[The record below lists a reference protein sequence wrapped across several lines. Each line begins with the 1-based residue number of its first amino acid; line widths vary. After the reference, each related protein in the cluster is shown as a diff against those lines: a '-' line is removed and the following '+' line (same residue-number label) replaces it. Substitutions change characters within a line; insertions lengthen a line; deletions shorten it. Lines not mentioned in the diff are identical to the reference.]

1 MKFSKSGMR
10 IEKKR
15 GNEESLS
22 TEYCFQSS
30 ILKRHSAGIYGLG
43 TILVIARNKL
53 MDIIRKN
60 FNKYD
65 ACEIVLPVVQPKQFW
80 VESGRWDK
88 YVKDGEMFHFEGK
101 NGEYCLA
108 PTAEEMVH
116 DFVKNNLVSYKNLN
130 VCLYQFTT
138 KCRDEIRVRGGLLR
152 SKEFMMKDAYSFHPT
167 EEDMIAGYEY
177 YKQCYADIFKELELQ
192 VLPVRA
198 LSGAIGG
205 KFSEEMMHFSPI
217 GEDKCLYNEKLN
229 IALNIEVAED
239 ENALN
244 ELKQEYKDINL
255 DDFKVA
261 RCVEVGHI
269 FRLGQTY
276 SKNMNGKFTN
286 KDGKPDYYFMN
297 CYGIGVN
304 RLLATILEDRC
315 DDKGLNFP
323 SSICPFKIGI
333 ANLNYEELNM
343 IAKNIYNKLTDDN
356 IDVLWHDTDASI
368 GQKMKDLN
376 LLGVQKVIIIG
387 NNYKNTN
394 NVEIEDRLTGEKT
407 IHTIDEAI
415 EIVKNYNAM

>member
-1 MKFSKSGMR
+1 MKFSKSAMR

-15 GNEESLS
+15 GDEESLS
-22 TEYCFQSS
+22 TEYCFQTS

-43 TILVIARNKL
+43 TVLTIARNKL
-53 MDIIRKN
+53 IDIIRKHLN
-60 FNKYD
+60 RYD

-88 YVKDGEMFHFEGK
+88 YVKEGEMFHFEGK

-152 SKEFMMKDAYSFHPT
+152 SKEFLMKDAYSFHAN
-167 EEDMIAGYEY
+167 EEEMVNGYNY
-177 YKQCYADIFKELELQ
+177 YRQCYMDIFNELELQ

-198 LSGAIGG
+198 LNGTIGG

-229 IALNIEVAED
+229 IALNTEVAED

-244 ELKQEYKDINL
+244 ELKAEYGDIKIE
-255 DDFKVA
+255 DFTVS
-261 RCVEVGHI
+261 RCIEVGHI
-269 FRLGQTY
+269 FRLGQSY
-276 SKNMNGKFTN
+276 SQKMNGKFTN
-286 KDGKPDYYFMN
+286 KDGKPDFYYMN

-304 RLLATILEDRC
+304 RLLATILEDKC
-315 DDKGLNFP
+315 DSKGLNFP
-323 SSICPFKIGI
+323 NCICPFKIGI
-333 ANLNYEELNM
+333 ANMNDDALNIVANDIYSNLL
-343 IAKNIYNKLTDDN
+343 KNSVE
-356 IDVLWHDTDASI
+356 VLWHDTDASI

-394 NVEIEDRLTGEKT
+394 KVEIEDRKTGEKT
-407 IHTIDEAI
+407 EVDLQEAI
-415 EIVKNYNAM
+415 NFAINYK